1 MQKITLLVAERHRLV
16 RDSLRHSLEHE
27 SDLKILGDASDG
39 PELLR
44 VARQKPADLL
54 LFNAAMPNLDLK
66 TVIAELNGAC
76 RAMRY
81 LAITGE
87 ENEERLSS
95 LVSLGIQGFI
105 LPDSNFFELLCAIRT
120 VARGD
125 RYVDPKLKNTFG
137 DAVNPRRDEM
147 TLLLELTPK
156 EKEVLYWVSQGF
168 CNADIAN
175 MMVLSEKTVK
185 NHISHLL
192 KKLDVKDR
200 TQAAVLAWKLGLP
213 QEGPDRFG
221 QY

>member
-1 MQKITLLVAERHRLV
+1 MQKITMLVAERHRLV
-16 RDSLRHSLEHE
+16 RDSIRYSLEHE

-66 TVIAELNGAC
+66 SVIGELAGTF
-76 RAMRY
+76 RTMRY

-87 ENEERLSS
+87 ENEERIAN
-95 LVSLGIQGFI
+95 LVSLGVQGFI

-125 RYVDPKLKNTFG
+125 RYVDPKLKNNCG
-137 DAVNPRRDEM
+137 NGMNPRRDEM
-147 TLLLELTPK
+147 SLLLELTPK

-168 CNADIAN
+168 CNAEIAN

-213 QEGPDRFG
+213 QQGPDRIG
-221 QY
+221 LI

>member
-16 RDSLRHSLEHE
+16 RDGLRHSLEHE
-27 SDLKILGDASDG
+27 SDLKILGDAGDG

-44 VARQKPADLL
+44 IARQKPADLL

-66 TVIAELNGAC
+66 GVIGELSSLC
-76 RAMRY
+76 RSMRY

-87 ENEERLSS
+87 ENEERIAN

-125 RYVDPKLKNTFG
+125 RYVDPKLKNRCSG
-137 DAVNPRRDEM
+137 GLNPRRDEIS
-147 TLLLELTPK
+147 LLLELTPK

-168 CNADIAN
+168 CNAEIAQ

-213 QEGPDRFG
+213 QQGPDRVG
-221 QY
+221 LS

>member
-1 MQKITLLVAERHRLV
+1 
-16 RDSLRHSLEHE
+16 
-27 SDLKILGDASDG
+27 
-39 PELLR
+39 
-44 VARQKPADLL
+44 
-54 LFNAAMPNLDLK
+54 
-66 TVIAELNGAC
+66 
-76 RAMRY
+76 MRY

-137 DAVNPRRDEM
+137 DSVNPRRDEM
-147 TLLLELTPK
+147 TLLLELTTK

>member
-1 MQKITLLVAERHRLV
+1 MQKITMLVAERHRIL
-16 RDSLRHSLEHE
+16 RDSIRHSLERE
-27 SDLKILGDASDG
+27 SDLKVLGDAGDSS
-39 PELLR
+39 ELLR
-44 VARQKPADLL
+44 LARQKPADLL
-54 LFNAAMPNLDLK
+54 LFNAAIPNLDFK
-66 TVIAELNGAC
+66 AVIGELTGVC
-76 RAMRY
+76 RSMRY
-81 LAITGE
+81 LAITGD

-95 LVSLGIQGFI
+95 LVSLGVQGFI

-125 RYVDPKLKNTFG
+125 RYVDPKLKNTCG
-137 DAVNPRRDEM
+137 NAINPRRDEM
-147 TLLLELTPK
+147 SLLMELTPK

-168 CNADIAN
+168 CNAEIAN

-213 QEGPDRFG
+213 LQGPDRIG
-221 QY
+221 VN

>member
-1 MQKITLLVAERHRLV
+1 MQKITLLLADRHRLV

-27 SDLKILGDASDG
+27 SDLKIIGDASDG

-44 VARQKPADLL
+44 MARQKPADLL

-66 TVIAELNGAC
+66 GVFGELAGAC
-76 RAMRY
+76 RSMRY

-87 ENEERLSS
+87 ESDERIAN
-95 LVSLGIQGFI
+95 LVALGIQGFI

-125 RYVDPKLKNTFG
+125 RYVDPKLKNPCG
-137 DAVNPRRDEM
+137 NGINPRRDEM
-147 TLLLELTPK
+147 TLLMELTPK

-168 CNADIAN
+168 CNAEIAN

-213 QEGPDRFG
+213 QEGPDRIG
-221 QY
+221 LA

>member
-27 SDLKILGDASDG
+27 SDLKIIGDAGDG

-44 VARQKPADLL
+44 LARQKPADLL
-54 LFNAAMPNLDLK
+54 LFNATMPNFDLK
-66 TVIAELNGAC
+66 GVIAELSALC
-76 RAMRY
+76 KSMRY

-87 ENEERLSS
+87 ENEERISN
-95 LVSLGIQGFI
+95 LVSLGIQGLL

-125 RYVDPKLKNTFG
+125 RYVDPKLKSHCSSGF
-137 DAVNPRRDEM
+137 NPRRDEIS
-147 TLLLELTPK
+147 LLLELTPK

-168 CNADIAN
+168 CNAEIAQ

-213 QEGPDRFG
+213 QQGPDRVG
-221 QY
+221 LS

>member
-137 DAVNPRRDEM
+137 DSVNPRRDEM